1 LKATIAT
8 ALDQEGKIEFYEE
21 KEKVSYAKFNVE
33 AKSIQKL
40 RCNVQD
46 HGKNPSRCACTST
59 YGIDEDVKEIGSS
72 SLCAGE
78 LSGLRRQPKKN
89 ISTNSSSTMAC
100 YARGL
105 VVVYSRKLSAMLGGS
120 TSTRP

>member
-46 HGKNPSRCACTST
+46 HGKNPSRCACPST

-78 LSGLRRQPKKN
+78 LPGPCRQPDEKYFDYSSDCSASSKK
-89 ISTNSSSTMAC
+89 IF
-100 YARGL
+100 
-105 VVVYSRKLSAMLGGS
+105 
-120 TSTRP
+120 